1 MIIKFENKFTVIFES
16 TLYSIHLG
24 YLCKMDSAI
33 KRQQHTPK
41 KEKTRSITYRLPVKL
56 VEAIEAEAM
65 NSNISHNVMARQ
77 ILEKYIQW
85 DRFANKIGIIPVP
98 KKILDTLGI
107 EMTSGEIN
115 EIINVIK
122 PVIKDTVLFI
132 KGKYDLKR
140 CIETLEDYM
149 RASGMKSDHRIEG
162 DMHHFIIQH
171 ELGSNWSIFTQQL
184 LQEIFKEFL
193 PDAKMECQT
202 TESTVIASIALG
214 GDFSEHT
221 Y

>member
-1 MIIKFENKFTVIFES
+1 
-16 TLYSIHLG
+16 
-24 YLCKMDSAI
+24 MDSTI

-56 VEAIEAEAM
+56 VEEIETEAM
-65 NSNISHNVMARQ
+65 NKNISHNVMAKQ

-85 DRFANKIGIIPVP
+85 DRFADKIGIIPVP
-98 KKILDTLGI
+98 KKILDLLGI
-107 EMTSGEIN
+107 DMTAEEIN
-115 EIINVIK
+115 VIINMIK

-132 KGKYDLKR
+132 KGKYDLQR
-140 CIETLEDYM
+140 CVETLEDYM

-162 DMHHFIIQH
+162 EMHHFIIQH
-171 ELGSNWSIFTQQL
+171 ELGSNWSMFTEQL

-193 PDAKMECQT
+193 PDTQMKCQT

-214 GDFSEHT
+214 GDFSEHE